1 MNRNCYAEG
10 STHDLIPQQ
19 SSPTFG
25 EVKKAI
31 EQMKSDKASG
41 KDVIQLKLSKDNL
54 IASFTR
60 SASISGIQEIP
71 SDFRDAIT
79 VIRYHNH
86 HLQERRPFKKGDH
99 SRKET
104 IQERRPFKKGNHS
117 HCEYY
122 RGIALCCPPL
132 VTFLQVSFSIIAM
145 RIHAAQ
151 PTW

>member
-31 EQMKSDKASG
+31 EQMKSEKASE
-41 KDVIQLKLSKDNL
+41 KDVIQLKLSKDNS
-54 IASFTR
+54 IASFIR
-60 SASISGIQEIP
+60 SASRSGTQEMP
-71 SDFRDAIT
+71 SDFRDAIN
-79 VIRYHNH
+79 IIIIII
-86 HLQERRPFKKGDH
+86 FKKGD
-99 SRKET
+99 
-104 IQERRPFKKGNHS
+104 HS

-122 RGIALCCPPL
+122 RGIALCYPPL
-132 VTFLQVSFSIIAM
+132 GTFLPASFSIIAM